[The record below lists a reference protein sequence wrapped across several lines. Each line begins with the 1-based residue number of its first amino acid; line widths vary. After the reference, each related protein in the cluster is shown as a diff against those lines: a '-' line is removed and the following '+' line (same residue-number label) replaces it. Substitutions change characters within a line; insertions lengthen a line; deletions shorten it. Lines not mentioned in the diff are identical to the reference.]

1 MQGWIEN
8 LMNYPGIAFLMFLEN
23 VFPPI
28 PSELVMPLAG
38 FKASKELTLWG
49 VILAGMLGSVLGQL
63 PLYYLGKVVGEKRL
77 SEWADKHGAWLT
89 VSGDEIHKAKEWFDK
104 HGNKA
109 VIFARLI
116 PGVRSLIS
124 VPAGMANM
132 NLAQF
137 LLYSAIGTGTWAAA
151 LAFLGYKL
159 GERYETISKYIG
171 PATYVIL
178 GGIALYMIVNIIKR
192 KREGGNKDNKQGQSK
207 QCEAPAAS

>member
-1 MQGWIEN
+1 MQNWIQS

-38 FKASKELTLWG
+38 FQAARESVTLFG
-49 VILAGMLGSVLGQL
+49 VILAGMLGSVVGQL
-63 PLYYLGKVVGEKRL
+63 PLYYLGKVVGEERL
-77 SEWADKHGAWLT
+77 SAWADKHGAWLT
-89 VSGDEIHKAKEWFDK
+89 LSGDDIHKSKAWFDK
-104 HGNKA
+104 HGTKA

-124 VPAGMANM
+124 IPAGMAKM
-132 NLAQF
+132 NLFQF

-159 GERYETISKYIG
+159 GDRYELVSKYIG
-171 PATYVIL
+171 PVTYVIL
-178 GGIALYMIVNIIKR
+178 GGIALYIVFNVIKR
-192 KREGGNKDNKQGQSK
+192 KREGTNKSSGDKK
-207 QCEAPAAS
+207 AAAA